1 MEQRLSGALSV
12 VWPVLAAVTE
22 YTDWGLNQ
30 QTFIFHSS
38 GGWESGFGGAA
49 CLGSGKDCLPG
60 LWMATFLLCSYIA
73 KREIIFI
80 VVFFFFLPHGLWGLS
95 SPTRD
100 GTWVT
105 AVKALSPNH

>member
-22 YTDWGLNQ
+22 YIDWGLNQ

-38 GGWESGFGGAA
+38 EGWESGFGGAA

-60 LWMATFLLCSYIA
+60 LQMATFLLCPYIA

-80 VVFFFFLPHGLWGLS
+80 VFLFFFGHMACGVLVPQPGMEPG
-95 SPTRD
+95 PQQ
-100 GTWVT
+100 
-105 AVKALSPNH
+105 

>member
-22 YTDWGLNQ
+22 YIDWGLNQ

-38 GGWESGFGGAA
+38 EGWEAGFGGAA

-60 LWMATFLLCSYIA
+60 LQMATFLLCPYIA

-80 VVFFFFLPHGLWGLS
+80 VFLFFWPHGLWGLS

-100 GTWVT
+100 GTRAT
-105 AVKALSPNH
+105 TVKALSPNH